1 MPAFRGA
8 AFAGVLGALLLAGCA
23 SYPSTTYYYDDGGYA
38 GGDYSYGE
46 RWDDDGYVAD
56 GGYWSPAWSVYYS
69 TILYPPYW
77 RSYDPWYTPGWYY
90 GYRYAPNAG
99 WRIGWSRYSYDPWW
113 GGGWHSPYRSGWY
126 DPYRYGWYDHYGHGG
141 WYGWY
146 GHDSRRAWR
155 DYERR
160 YGRRGYEDWRRSG
173 GDRRAGDEAE
183 RIARRSEPD
192 RAAYAP
198 QNDGRGYRGSVPDAY
213 DRRER
218 SAALPGRPSRFGNPE
233 AAPPRAEDRGQP
245 QRGDGLLGGRDSGWV
260 APASGG
266 SDGAYSRRGAPIGRG
281 DDADPR
287 EAPVQSTR
295 WRNDGG
301 YRSDG
306 TPQRGERARET
317 WSTERLESRDDG
329 YRRRGLP
336 RGGDAPAYGTPADPP
351 APRYERREYSR
362 ESAPVRF
369 EAPPRS
375 EAPRFERQESP
386 RFERQEMPRYERQEA
401 PQYQRQETPRFERQE
416 APRFERQEAPRFER
430 QESPRFDP
438 PSRNDDDGGSASRQ
452 LERIVREDE

>member
-38 GGDYSYGE
+38 GGDYTYGE
-46 RWDDDGYVAD
+46 RYDEGYWDD

-77 RSYDPWYTPGWYY
+77 RSYDPWYTPGWHY

-99 WRIGWSRYSYDPWW
+99 WRIGWSRYAYDPWW
-113 GGGWHSPYRSGWY
+113 GGGWYSPYRSGWY
-126 DPYRYGWYDHYGHGG
+126 DPYRYGWYDHYGYGG

-160 YGRRGYEDWRRSG
+160 YGRRGYQDWRRSG

-183 RIARRSEPD
+183 RIARRTGAD
-192 RAAYAP
+192 RAAWAP
-198 QNDGRGYRGSVPDAY
+198 QQGPSYPRGGEPSAY

-233 AAPPRAEDRGQP
+233 AAPPRAGDRGQP
-245 QRGDGLLGGRDSGWV
+245 QRGDDGLLGGRNSGWV
-260 APASGG
+260 APANGA
-266 SDGAYSRRGAPIGRG
+266 SDGGYSRRGAPIGRG
-281 DDADPR
+281 DDADAR
-287 EAPVQSTR
+287 AAPVQSTR

-301 YRSDG
+301 YRVGDQPQ
-306 TPQRGERARET
+306 PQRSDRAREA
-317 WSTERLESRDDG
+317 WSGDRAPSRGDA
-329 YRRRGLP
+329 YRRIGLP
-336 RGGDAPAYGTPADPP
+336 RGDAGRDAAPAYESRATPA

-362 ESAPVRF
+362 ESAPTRF
-369 EAPPRS
+369 EAPART
-375 EAPRFERQESP
+375 EAPRFERQDAP
-386 RFERQEMPRYERQEA
+386 RFERQA
-401 PQYQRQETPRFERQE
+401 SPRFERQE
-416 APRFERQEAPRFER
+416 APRN
-430 QESPRFDP
+430 DP
-438 PSRNDDDGGSASRQ
+438 PRRDDGGGSASRQ
-452 LERIVREDE
+452 QERIIREDQ